1 MSNDKHEARC
11 PVAHAAPSHIDPAHV
26 QLFDFENDEEYRR
39 DPQLRLNSL
48 RDQHRVFYSPK
59 GRKALLGGGTWIFT
73 HAEDIREVLQNPAV
87 FGSSGN
93 RPFGKALGENWV
105 LIPIDL
111 DPPEHDRMRG
121 FMNPLF
127 SPRKVAELSGKIE
140 QRAIELVERFRYD
153 GHCAFVEQFARPFPV
168 TIFLEMFGLPVSEME
183 RFVVWEEAI
192 IHSQGSGQLA
202 AMGELRDYMARVIEE
217 RRRDP
222 KDDLISLAVTTEVG
236 GAKLTHDEIMGMC
249 IMLFMGG
256 LDTVTSELGFVFR
269 HLAENPEQQEW
280 LRRRPEMIPTALEEI
295 LRLYPI
301 ITTGRIAT
309 RDVEIGGVKITAGEN
324 VACPLACASRDPAE
338 IDSPNEVD
346 LERNPNRHSA
356 FGFGPHRCIGS
367 HLARRE
373 LAVAIDQWLKLVP
386 PFRVAPGATLEAA
399 GAGVVAL
406 RSLPLL
412 WEVAP

>member
-1 MSNDKHEARC
+1 MSEKNQGGRC
-11 PVAHAAPSHIDPAHV
+11 PVAHAVPAHVDPAHV
-26 QLFDFENDEEYRR
+26 RLFDFENDVAYGQ
-39 DPQLRLNSL
+39 DPQRRLNSL
-48 RDQHRVFYSPK
+48 RSEHRVFYSPK

-73 HAEDIREVLQNPAV
+73 HAEDIREVLQHPAN
-87 FGSSGN
+87 FRSSGN

-127 SPRKVAELSGKIE
+127 SPRKIAELAGKVE
-140 QRAIELVERFRYD
+140 NRAIELIEGFRHD
-153 GHCAFVEQFARPFPV
+153 GRCAFVEQFARPFPV
-168 TIFLEMFGLPVSEME
+168 TIFLEMFGLPVTEME
-183 RFVVWEEAI
+183 RFIVWEEAI
-192 IHSQGSGQLA
+192 IHSQGPGQLA
-202 AMGELRDYMARVIEE
+202 AMRELRDYMAEVIED
-217 RRRDP
+217 RRRNP
-222 KDDLISLAVTTEVG
+222 REDLISLAVTTEVS
-236 GAKLTHDEIMGMC
+236 GARLTYDEIMGMC

-269 HLAENPEQQEW
+269 HLAEHPDQQAWLRSNPEK
-280 LRRRPEMIPTALEEI
+280 IPTALEEL

-309 RDVEIGGVKITAGEN
+309 RDVTVGGVTIGAGDN

-338 IDSPNEVD
+338 IDRPDDVD
-346 LERNPNRHSA
+346 LERTPNRHSA
-356 FGFGPHRCIGS
+356 FGFGPPRCIGS

-373 LAVAIDQWLKLVP
+373 LAVAIEQWLRLVP
-386 PFRVAPGATLEAA
+386 PFRIAPGAQLEAA

-406 RSLPLL
+406 RSLPLV
-412 WEVAP
+412 WDAAA

>member
-1 MSNDKHEARC
+1 MSDEKPEGRC
-11 PVAHAAPSHIDPAHV
+11 PVAHMAPAHIDPSHV

-39 DPQLRLNSL
+39 DPQLRLNML
-48 RDQHRVFYSPK
+48 RQQHRVFFSPK
-59 GRKALLGGGTWIFT
+59 GRKALLSGGTWVFT
-73 HAEDIREVLQNPAV
+73 HAEDIREVLQDTAT
-87 FGSSGN
+87 FRSSGN

-127 SPRKVAELSGKIE
+127 SPRKVAELSGKVE
-140 QRAIELVERFRYD
+140 KRAIELIERFRHD

-168 TIFLEMFGLPVSEME
+168 TIFLEMFGLPVSEMD
-183 RFVVWEEAI
+183 RFVIWEEAI
-192 IHSQGSGQLA
+192 IHSQGQGQLA
-202 AMGELRDYMARVIEE
+202 AMRELRDYMADVIEE
-217 RRRDP
+217 RRRNP
-222 KDDLISLAVTTEVG
+222 KEDLISLAVTTEVA
-236 GAKLTHDEIMGMC
+236 GAKLTYDEIMGMC

-269 HLAENPEQQEW
+269 HLAENPDQQDW
-280 LRRRPEMIPTALEEI
+280 LRANPEMIPTALEEI

-309 RDVEIGGVKITAGEN
+309 RDVEIGGVKISAGEN

-338 IDSPNEVD
+338 IAHPDEVD
-346 LERNPNRHSA
+346 LERSPNRHSA

-373 LAVAIDQWLKLVP
+373 LSVAIEQWLKLVP
-386 PFRVAPGATLEAA
+386 AFRVAPGAILEAT

-406 RSLPLL
+406 RSLPLV
-412 WEVAP
+412 WEAAG